1 MAGKLKWATLGLVV
15 GLLNCG
21 TLMAQETPQLR
32 RLEGRESVHANI
44 AQTSN
49 KIEQTAKT
57 EASNTKN
64 VQNHEIKLATA
75 PVTTKSAKKSM
86 ADKVSAIL
94 HEKALFKTQTGIQV
108 IDLDSGDVV
117 YSHNADTLL
126 KPASNTKLLTSA
138 AAINILGADY
148 QAETKLIAKGKIEKG
163 VLNGDLHLNI
173 DHDFTW
179 STRFYDTG
187 DVPMRGLISQLQSA
201 GIKKING
208 NIIVSGYVVYGGVAT
223 GTLSTALHL
232 KRAGNQFAALLRK
245 DKIGYKALH
254 IQQNAK
260 PDGKTLAIWHSPM
273 LSEAIVPLNRV
284 SHNEYADML
293 LLAIASKTSGKN
305 TYEAGAKAVKKWLS
319 EAGLPS
325 KGIAINDGSGL
336 SHDNRM
342 SADFFTKLVAYML
355 KSPAGREWAASLS
368 ISGYDGTYG
377 GRLAIDDG
385 KGRVYAKSGTLR
397 DTISGSGF
405 FVNRYDGHTYAFSII
420 VNGMKNRKVTRQ
432 SIDRIV
438 RVFLG
443 NHLNAD
449 KPSVPAMNA
458 LTKEKENV
466 IARWTAVKGVE
477 GYRIYQSQDGSVWQ
491 KLAETADTAWSLND
505 EAQHIRVTA
514 VNKAGIES
522 DPSLIFSY
530 RPGKQTMTIVE
541 EARCRSDEAMRPA
554 NHLIAHERPLANLV
568 DSSWGIETVRTL
580 GNKTID
586 GALFHSVTCKGSI
599 SWNDADFQKAV
610 SNDIPV
616 IVNVV
621 DAHLSADASGSCAPG
636 SGKVLGCFGEPVVTK
651 DRRLGERKQNYRLRK
666 AAGTGS
672 ARPSSIASWQG
683 GKKILEMGS
692 ATVAAQETDDKKS
705 ITLIG
710 FDTQALDSQKTQDAV
725 WKALKL
731 QSK

>member
-1 MAGKLKWATLGLVV
+1 MAGKLKWATLGLII
-15 GLLNCG
+15 GLFHYNA
-21 TLMAQETPQLR
+21 LMAQETPQLR
-32 RLEGRESVHANI
+32 RLEGREAIHTNT
-44 AQTSN
+44 AQTPNIIS
-49 KIEQTAKT
+49 QTQKP
-57 EASNTKN
+57 ESPDTK
-64 VQNHEIKLATA
+64 VVKNHEIKLAST
-75 PVTTKSAKKSM
+75 PIVGKSARKSM
-86 ADKVSAIL
+86 ADQVAAIL
-94 HEKALFKTQTGIQV
+94 REKTLFNTQTGIQIV
-108 IDLDSGDVV
+108 DLDSGDIV
-117 YSHNADTLL
+117 YSHNADKLL
-126 KPASNTKLLTSA
+126 KPASNTKLLTTA

-163 VLNGDLHLNI
+163 ILNGDLYLNI

-179 STRFYDTG
+179 STRFYDAG

-208 NIIVSGYVVYGGVAT
+208 KLIVSGYVVYGGVAT
-223 GTLSTALHL
+223 GTLSTPIHL

-245 DKIGYKALH
+245 NKIGFTSLH

-260 PDGKTLAIWHSPM
+260 ADGKTLATWHSPM

-293 LLAIASKTSGKN
+293 LLAIAHKTSGKN
-305 TYEAGAKAVKKWLS
+305 TFEAGAKAVKKWLS
-319 EAGLPS
+319 DAGLPV
-325 KGIAINDGSGL
+325 KGIALNDGSGL

-377 GRLAIDDG
+377 GRLATDDG

-405 FVNRYDGHTYAFSII
+405 FINRYDGHTYAFSVI

-443 NHLNAD
+443 NHLNAE
-449 KPSVPAMNA
+449 KPSVPVMNA
-458 LTKEKENV
+458 LIKDNDNV
-466 IARWTAVKGVE
+466 IAKWNAVKGVE
-477 GYRIYQSQDGSVWQ
+477 GYRIYQSTDGNVWQ
-491 KLAETADTAWSLND
+491 KLAETDNTSWSLPN
-505 EAQHIRVTA
+505 ESQHIRVTS

-530 RPGKQTMTIVE
+530 RPGKQIMTVIE

-554 NHLIAHERPLANLV
+554 NHFIAHERPLANFV

-580 GNKTID
+580 GNRTID

-672 ARPSSIASWQG
+672 ARPSSIVSWQG
-683 GKKILEMGS
+683 GKKVLDMGPS
-692 ATVAAQETDDKKS
+692 TVAAQEKDDKKS

-710 FDTQALDSQKTQDAV
+710 FDAQALDSQKTQDAV